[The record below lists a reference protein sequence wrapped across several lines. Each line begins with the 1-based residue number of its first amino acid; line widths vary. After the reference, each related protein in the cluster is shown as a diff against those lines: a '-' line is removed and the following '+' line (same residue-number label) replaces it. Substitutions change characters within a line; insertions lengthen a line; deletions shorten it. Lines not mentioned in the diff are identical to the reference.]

1 VIKLLRAFYG
11 ATDDLKRR
19 TDICTKLVLR
29 MFDEDD
35 TVKDL
40 SIKTLEE
47 LWFSSVISQPALQKL
62 RGGGQG
68 PGPDDKVQLLNKVSV
83 IMGVAA
89 NFRDRQS
96 PLEDVLHKIMVSKED
111 AETGQLHERYS
122 EICEALI
129 DGLVDASELPGFV
142 RVLSSL
148 CFHLCHLNELIRL
161 SSTAF
166 EPFTCLAQPTQLF
179 FLAQT
184 RPRCYRTLRTPH
196 P

>member
-47 LWFSSVISQPALQKL
+47 LWFSSVMSQPALQKL

-68 PGPDDKVQLLNKVSV
+68 PGLDDKVQLLNKVSV

-111 AETGQLHERYS
+111 AETGQLHERYG

-142 RVLSSL
+142 RTLIVLLTS
-148 CFHLCHLNELIRL
+148 CHLNGLTRL

-166 EPFTCLAQPTQLF
+166 EPFTCLAQPTRPY
-179 FLAQT
+179 FLAPT
-184 RPRCYRTLRTPH
+184 RPRCCHTLRTPH
-196 P
+196 L

>member
-1 VIKLLRAFYG
+1 MIKLLRAFYG

-47 LWFSSVISQPALQKL
+47 LWFSSVMSQPALQKL

-68 PGPDDKVQLLNKVSV
+68 PGLDDKVQLLNKVSV

-96 PLEDVLHKIMVSKED
+96 PLEDVLHKIMASKEG
-111 AETGQLHERYS
+111 AETGQLHERYG

-142 RVLSSL
+142 RRNLIASFILSSQ
-148 CFHLCHLNELIRL
+148 RVD
-161 SSTAF
+161 
-166 EPFTCLAQPTQLF
+166 
-179 FLAQT
+179 
-184 RPRCYRTLRTPH
+184 
-196 P
+196 